1 MLFYR
6 EFMEFVK
13 LVGPFGTIFIMLALG
28 LNLSI
33 RDFLLTVKKPNNL
46 IVGLFSQLLI
56 LPLIGLF
63 LVKFYPMQK
72 EFQLGVFLL
81 LTLPSAVMS
90 NYATKL
96 VDGNVPLSII
106 LTSFCALISFVT
118 IPIFLKLFSIFI
130 YNENFQLNL
139 FFFSIKMF
147 LFISLPVF
155 LGIYI
160 RYMFPV
166 YVKNKTFALDRAALF
181 VFLFIIFYAIYT
193 ERSNLLGYFED
204 TGSISFVI
212 IILILSSV
220 FLVTQIFV
228 NENSSKRTIRIEA
241 LLQNGAMGII
251 IGAQIFS
258 EIIYITPIAIY
269 ALVQYIILLFYIG
282 NVNLAKSKKR

>member
-1 MLFYR
+1 
-6 EFMEFVK
+6 MEFVK